1 LFVNPTRLL
10 VTCGIVLSTLLAAGC
25 SRIPDTVR
33 IGVAQPLSGPQGPR
47 GNDMKNGVQ
56 LAVDELNAKGFQID
70 GHPVRLEVVAV
81 DDQSDAVA
89 GRAAARLLVDADVI
103 AVVGHLDSA
112 VSIAAA
118 PVYAEAGIPQLAIAT
133 QPGYTQQNLPTTFR
147 LVASATQESKALGSF
162 AATQIAG
169 RRFAVVDD
177 GLPYGR
183 GLADQAANEIRRS
196 GKPVAVRTSL
206 PDGGDC
212 AALLAQ
218 LKAAQVDVLVATL
231 ADGQLAGL
239 IPHLVQAGLG
249 GLQIVGS
256 DTTKTERL
264 PPAASGVR
272 ALFRD
277 LAGDRG
283 ARVRRRPAVPGQ
295 VPPEV
300 RRRPGLRRALRL
312 RRGLRAGGG
321 DAARRLGGAA
331 PAADRAQAC
340 RRAGAGHQQHA
351 LPQRRRAAPR
361 GRQRLPGAGRALGAD
376 VAQRRVVS
384 VA

>member
-1 LFVNPTRLL
+1 
-10 VTCGIVLSTLLAAGC
+10 
-25 SRIPDTVR
+25 
-33 IGVAQPLSGPQGPR
+33 
-47 GNDMKNGVQ
+47 MKHGVQ

-89 GRAAARLLVDADVI
+89 GRGAARLLVDADVI

-272 ALFRD
+272 ALF
-277 LAGDRG
+277 ATSP
-283 ARVRRRPAVPGQ
+283 VI
-295 VPPEV
+295 EV
-300 RRRPGLRRALRL
+300 REFVGGPQFLAKFRQKFGADPVYGAHYAYDAVYVLAAAMQ
-312 RRGLRAGGG
+312 RGGSV
-321 DAARRLGGAA
+321 
-331 PAADRAQAC
+331 
-340 RRAGAGHQQHA
+340 
-351 LPQRRRAAPR
+351 APR
-361 GRQRLPGAGRALGAD
+361 QLLIELKHVDALAPVTNNMRFRNDGE
-376 VAQRRVVS
+376 QHRGVVS
-384 VA
+384 VYQARAGRWEPMSRSDAW

>member
-47 GNDMKNGVQ
+47 GNDMKHGVQ

-147 LVASATQESKALGSF
+147 LVASAAQESKALGSF

-218 LKAAQVDVLVATL
+218 LRAAQVDVLVATL

-239 IPHLVQAGLG
+239 IPQLVQAGLG

-272 ALFRD
+272 ALF
-277 LAGDRG
+277 ATSP
-283 ARVRRRPAVPGQ
+283 VI
-295 VPPEV
+295 EV
-300 RRRPGLRRALRL
+300 REFVGGPQFLAKFRQKFGADPVYGAHYAYDAVYVLAAAMQ
-312 RRGLRAGGG
+312 RGGSV
-321 DAARRLGGAA
+321 
-331 PAADRAQAC
+331 
-340 RRAGAGHQQHA
+340 
-351 LPQRRRAAPR
+351 APR
-361 GRQRLPGAGRALGAD
+361 QLLIELKHVDALAPVTNNMRFRNDGE
-376 VAQRRVVS
+376 QHRGVVS
-384 VA
+384 VYQARAGRWEPMSRSDAW

>member
-1 LFVNPTRLL
+1 MNPTRLL

-264 PPAASGVR
+264 PAAASGVR
-272 ALFRD
+272 ALF
-277 LAGDRG
+277 ATSP
-283 ARVRRRPAVPGQ
+283 VI
-295 VPPEV
+295 EV
-300 RRRPGLRRALRL
+300 REFV
-312 RRGLRAGGG
+312 GG
-321 DAARRLGGAA
+321 
-331 PAADRAQAC
+331 
-340 RRAGAGHQQHA
+340 
-351 LPQRRRAAPR
+351 PQFLAKF
-361 GRQRLPGAGRALGAD
+361 RQKFGAD
-376 VAQRRVVS
+376 PVYGAHYAYDAVYVLAAAMQRGGTVQAQQVGVELKHVDALAPVTNNMRFRGDGEQHYGVVS
-384 VA
+384 VYQARAGRWEPAARSDSW